1 MIETYDTTLRDGTQ
15 AEGVTCLMEDKLK
28 ITKLLD
34 DFGID
39 VIEGGWPGSNP
50 KDEAYFKNVQ
60 KVSLKH
66 AKIAAFG
73 STYRAKLSPTTD
85 LIFEKLK
92 EAETPIIT
100 IFGKSWDLHVK
111 NTLKIDPELN
121 LELIY
126 NSIAYLSKYTD
137 RIIYDAEHFFDG
149 YVANK
154 NYAEQTIMAA
164 QSAGA
169 DTIVLC
175 ETNGGRLPF
184 EVSEIVGEVKK
195 KMGNI
200 HIGIHTHNDSECAV
214 ANTLAAVNAGAE
226 HVQGT
231 VNGYGERCGNANL
244 CSIIPNLE
252 LKMNKAVGIVNLKKL
267 TSMSRRV
274 DEILNLR
281 HKHFLAYVGKSAFAH
296 KGGIHVSAV
305 LRDTRSYEHIEPTIV
320 GNRRRVLVSDL
331 SGVSNIIYKANEL
344 GIDLEKDTPAARE
357 VLFEIKKK
365 ENMGYNFESADAS
378 FILMVKEALNK
389 VPKYFK
395 LISYRVLDEKREK
408 DKFPLV
414 EATVRVE
421 VNGVYAHTA
430 SMGNGPVSAFDAAL
444 RTALE
449 RFYPTLKEC
458 RLSDYKDRILNPE
471 KGTDA
476 LTRLLI
482 TTKDSLNSWETVGV
496 STDILD
502 ASKDAICD
510 SIIYKLLKD
519 NIKVSDG
526 SYTSI

>member
-15 AEGVTCLMEDKLK
+15 AEGVTCLVEDKLK
-28 ITKLLD
+28 ITELLD

-39 VIEGGWPGSNP
+39 IIEGGWPGSNP
-50 KDEAYFKNVQ
+50 KDETYFRDIQ
-60 KVSLKH
+60 TVSLKH

-73 STYRAKLSPTTD
+73 STYRAKFSPTTD
-85 LIFEKLK
+85 PIFEKLIK
-92 EAETPIIT
+92 AETPIIT

-111 NTLKIDPELN
+111 NALKITLELN
-121 LELIY
+121 IELIY
-126 NSIAYLSKYTD
+126 NSIVYLSKYAD
-137 RIIYDAEHFFDG
+137 RVIYDAEHFFDG
-149 YVANK
+149 YILNK

-164 QSAGA
+164 KSAGA

-175 ETNGGRLPF
+175 ETNGGKLPF
-184 EVSEIVGEVKK
+184 EIDKIVSEVRK
-195 KMGNI
+195 KMDTVR
-200 HIGIHTHNDSECAV
+200 IGIHTHNDSECAV

-231 VNGYGERCGNANL
+231 INGYGERCGNANL

-252 LKMNKAVGIVNLKKL
+252 LKMNKTAGAANLKQLTKL
-267 TSMSRRV
+267 SRRV
-274 DEILNLR
+274 DEVLNLK

-296 KGGIHVSAV
+296 KGGVHVSAV
-305 LRDTRSYEHIEPTIV
+305 LRDTKTYEHIDPALV

-331 SGVSNIIYKANEL
+331 SGISNIIYKAKEL
-344 GIDLEKDTPAARE
+344 GIDLKKSTPAARE
-357 VLFEIKKK
+357 VLSEIKKK

-378 FILMVKEALNK
+378 FILMVKRALNE
-389 VPKYFK
+389 VPEYFR

-408 DKFPLV
+408 EEFPFV

-444 RTALE
+444 RAALE
-449 RFYPTLKEC
+449 QFYPTLKEC
-458 RLSDYKDRILNPE
+458 RLSDYKDRILDPA

-476 LTRLLI
+476 STRLLI
-482 TTKDSLNSWETVGV
+482 TTEDSRNSWETVGV
-496 STDILD
+496 SADILN

-519 NIKVSDG
+519 NVKVSNG
-526 SYTSI
+526 SYISI